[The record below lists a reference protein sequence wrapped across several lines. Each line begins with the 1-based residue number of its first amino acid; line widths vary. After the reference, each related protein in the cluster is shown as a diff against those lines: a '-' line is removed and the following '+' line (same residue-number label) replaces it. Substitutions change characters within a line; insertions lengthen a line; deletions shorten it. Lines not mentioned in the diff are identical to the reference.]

1 MAGTTTPASAVGS
14 QHPSH
19 AQGVSTAK
27 GLGAQLRI
35 PAYQALLVIGML
47 LTWELLVRSGVA
59 PVYLYGQ
66 PSGIL
71 EKGIALM
78 REGEL
83 FVHIGATAFEA
94 IVGFAIGT
102 TLGSAVGLALWLS
115 DTVARILRPLIV
127 AINGVPKI
135 ALAPLVIVWFGVDMG
150 AKVAIAA
157 SLTFIVALI
166 SVYQGTQ
173 EVDQDLVKL
182 MRSLGA
188 RPLTI
193 WRKVIVP
200 GATPWILATMRLNI
214 GFAMIGAVVGEYI
227 SAKKGLGYFIYNAG
241 ALYDLNS
248 VFVGIFCLMVLA
260 LVLDVVL
267 LKVEARF
274 KW

>member
-1 MAGTTTPASAVGS
+1 MSGTITHPTQAGAA
-14 QHPSH
+14 HPVPHRRTRS
-19 AQGVSTAK
+19 K
-27 GLGAQLRI
+27 WRI
-35 PAYQALLVIGML
+35 PAYQSLLVLGIFIL
-47 LTWELLVRSGVA
+47 WELLVRFGIA

-66 PSGIL
+66 PSGIFAKAVTL
-71 EKGIALM
+71 IT
-78 REGEL
+78 EGEL
-83 FVHIGATAFEA
+83 LVHIGATAFEA
-94 IVGFAIGT
+94 ITGFIIGT
-102 TLGSAVGLALWLS
+102 TLGSLVGLSLWLS

-173 EVDQDLVKL
+173 EVDQDLIKL

-188 RPLTI
+188 KPLTI

-200 GATPWILATMRLNI
+200 GSTPWILATMRLNI

-227 SAKKGLGYFIYNAG
+227 SAKYGLGYFIYNAG
-241 ALYDLNS
+241 SLYDLNA
-248 VFVGIFCLMVLA
+248 VFVGIFSLMILA
-260 LVLDVVL
+260 LILDYVL
-267 LKVEARF
+267 LKVEAKF